1 MVQADINI
9 IIQVYLPTPLYYIW
23 DLTNQSKYIE
33 GISDN
38 LCDGPGRHKH
48 NNSSLPTY
56 TTVLYIWDLTNQS
69 KYIEGISDNLC
80 DGPGR
85 HKHNNHCIP
94 TYTTV
99 LYMGLDQ
106 SKQIHRRNI

>member
-9 IIQVYLPTPLYYIW
+9 TTQVYLPTPLYYIW
-23 DLTNQSKYIE
+23 NLTNQSKHIE

-48 NNSSLPTY
+48 
-56 TTVLYIWDLTNQS
+56 
-69 KYIEGISDNLC
+69 DN
-80 DGPGR
+80 PS
-85 HKHNNHCIP
+85 IP

-99 LYMGLDQ
+99 SYMGLDQ

>member
-9 IIQVYLPTPLYYIW
+9 TTQVYIPTPLYNIW

-48 NNSSLPTY
+48 NNPS
-56 TTVLYIWDLTNQS
+56 
-69 KYIEGISDNLC
+69 
-80 DGPGR
+80 
-85 HKHNNHCIP
+85 IP
-94 TYTTV
+94 TYTIV
-99 LYMGLDQ
+99 LYMELDQ